1 MSIELEPIGHVTT
14 EAEEIPRSWAISD
27 VEGTLVIDE
36 AYLEGL
42 GDIQPGQ
49 LISVIFHFHLSP
61 KFTQEFIRIRPP
73 MRDEKMGVFSTHSP
87 IRPNPV
93 GLSVLEVLE
102 VNGNLIKVKGLDMMN
117 ETPILDI
124 KPYTRPLGKSD

>member
-1 MSIELEPIGHVTT
+1 MGIELEPIGYVTT
-14 EAEEIPRSWAISD
+14 EVEDVPRSWAISD

-36 AYLEGL
+36 TYREGL
-42 GDIQPGQ
+42 SDIQPGQ
-49 LISVIFHFHLSP
+49 LISVIFHFHNSP
-61 KFTQEFIRIRPP
+61 LFTQEFMRVKPP
-73 MRDEKMGVFSTHSP
+73 TRKEKRGVFSTHSP

-102 VNGNLIKVKGLDMMN
+102 VNGTSIRVKGLDMVN

-124 KPYTRPLGKSD
+124 KPYNHPLKEER